1 VFVIAVRYE
10 ADFIYLIIQA
20 LLSSLLHSHN
30 LDVRHR
36 GDTSLT
42 PDGPKPACPSPERC
56 RSR

>member
-1 VFVIAVRYE
+1 MFIIIVRYQ

-20 LLSSLLHSHN
+20 LLPSHN

-42 PDGPKPACPSPERC
+42 PDWPKHAAV
-56 RSR
+56 